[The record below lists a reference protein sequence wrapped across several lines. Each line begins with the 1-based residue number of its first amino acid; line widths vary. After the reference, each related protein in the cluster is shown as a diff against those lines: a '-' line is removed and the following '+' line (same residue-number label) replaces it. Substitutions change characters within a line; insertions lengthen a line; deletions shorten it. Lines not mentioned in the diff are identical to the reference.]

1 MIPLE
6 FHRLAAK
13 ELTAVDERYSNQDQ
27 DLADRFIQTIRATL
41 ELICADPLSHAVE
54 VGDIRSRRVPGFPY
68 RIVFEYKDATGVF
81 VVAVMHDRRRPR
93 YWRGR
98 S

>member
-6 FHRLAAK
+6 FHRLAAE
-13 ELTAVDERYSNQDQ
+13 ELQAVDDRYAHSDR
-27 DLADRFIQTIRATL
+27 DLADRFIITIKATL

-54 VGDIRSRRVPGFPY
+54 VGDIRSRRVTGFPY
-68 RIVFEYKDATGVF
+68 RIVFEYKEATGLF
-81 VVAVMHDRRRPR
+81 IVAVMHDRRRPR